1 MSVCLDAFA
10 LLAWLQDESGA
21 GEVEG
26 YLRRATNDAGFS
38 CYLSTINLGE
48 VFYPLLRIRGS
59 EEAEAFWEDV
69 RQGLLPVTLVE
80 STRNRVRE
88 AARIKGRYPVAY
100 ADAFAA
106 QTAREKGVPL
116 ISGDPELK
124 ALEKDGVISMI
135 WLGVAP
141 SS

>member
-26 YLRRATNDAGFS
+26 YLRRAAEDAGFS

-48 VFYPLLRIRGS
+48 VFYRLLRVRGR
-59 EEAEAFWEDV
+59 EDAEAFWEDV
-69 RQGLLPVTLVE
+69 RQGSLPVTLVE

-116 ISGDPELK
+116 ITGDPELK
-124 ALEKDGVISMI
+124 VLEREGVISLV
-135 WLGVAP
+135 WLGV
-141 SS
+141 S

>member
-26 YLRRATNDAGFS
+26 YLRRAAEHAGFS

-48 VFYPLLRIRGS
+48 VFYRLLRVRGR

-69 RQGLLPVTLVE
+69 RQGSLPVTLVE

-88 AARIKGRYPVAY
+88 AARIRGRYPVAY

-116 ISGDPELK
+116 ITGDPELK
-124 ALEKDGVISMI
+124 VLEKEGVISLV
-135 WLGVAP
+135 WLGV
-141 SS
+141 S

>member
-26 YLRRATNDAGFS
+26 YLRRASEDAGFS

-48 VFYPLLRIRGS
+48 VFYRLLRIRGR

-69 RQGLLPVTLVE
+69 RQGSLPVTLVE

-116 ISGDPELK
+116 ITGDPELK
-124 ALEKDGVISMI
+124 VLEREGVISLV
-135 WLGVAP
+135 WLGV
-141 SS
+141 S

>member
-26 YLRRATNDAGFS
+26 YFSRAAEDGEFT

-48 VFYPLLRIRGS
+48 VFHRLVRVRGLG
-59 EEAEAFWEDV
+59 EAEVFWEDV
-69 RQGLLPVTLVE
+69 RRGSLPVDIVE
-80 STRNRVRE
+80 PTRSRVRE
-88 AARIKGRYPVAY
+88 AARIKGQYPVAF

-116 ISGDPELK
+116 VSGDPELK
-124 ALEKDGVISMI
+124 VLESEGVVSLL
-135 WLGVAP
+135 WLGT
-141 SS
+141 S

>member
-21 GEVEG
+21 SEVEG
-26 YLRRATNDAGFS
+26 YLSRAAEDEEFS

-48 VFYPLLRIRGS
+48 VFYRLVRVCGL

-69 RQGLLPVTLVE
+69 RRGSLPISLVE
-80 STRNRVRE
+80 PTRNRVRE
-88 AARIKGRYPVAY
+88 AARIKAQYPIAY

-106 QTAREKGVPL
+106 QTARGKGAPL
-116 ISGDPELK
+116 VTGDPEMKLLENEGMV
-124 ALEKDGVISMI
+124 ALV
-135 WLGVAP
+135 WLGTF
-141 SS
+141 

>member
-10 LLAWLQDESGA
+10 LLAWLQDEPGA

-26 YLRRATNDAGFS
+26 YLRLAAEDTAFS

-48 VFYPLLRIRGS
+48 VFYRLLRVRGR

-69 RQGLLPVTLVE
+69 RQGSLPVTLVE

-116 ISGDPELK
+116 ITGDPELK
-124 ALEKDGVISMI
+124 VLEREGVISLV
-135 WLGVAP
+135 WLGV
-141 SS
+141 S